1 MYKIPVGYH
10 KYEQKSTINVYKIPS
25 HEKYL
30 FLAMYKNPGPSKTCT
45 RKNVQKYCR
54 QNYALPFSQVQVE
67 TLSAITATRVSSS
80 RVRTALAKMLGL
92 HLKESLAEY

>member
-1 MYKIPVGYH
+1 MYKNPVGYQ

-54 QNYALPFSQVQVE
+54 QNYALPE
-67 TLSAITATRVSSS
+67 GTKATAA
-80 RVRTALAKMLGL
+80 ALG
-92 HLKESLAEY
+92 